1 MNHQPL
7 SLICEELLLDS
18 VEQCLFCCRASYV
31 QKAWF
36 DHFWAKYYSDFG
48 WHNLFNW
55 LIGFDKDKFRIVGVK
70 RWKTK

>member
-36 DHFWAKYYSDFG
+36 DQQSTTQILDG
-48 WHNLFNW
+48 IIC
-55 LIGFDKDKFRIVGVK
+55 LIG
-70 RWKTK
+70 